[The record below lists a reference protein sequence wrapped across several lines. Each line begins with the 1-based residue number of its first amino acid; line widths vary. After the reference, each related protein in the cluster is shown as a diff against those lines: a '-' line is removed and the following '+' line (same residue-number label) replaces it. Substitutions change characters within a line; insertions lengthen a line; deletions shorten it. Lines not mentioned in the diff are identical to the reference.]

1 VHIFTKKRLAGL
13 ALNCVVSLVALGV
26 SVLGAEWIF
35 VSYERARFASGY
47 VDNHGR
53 VNFRAL
59 NYNDTSAPAAK
70 PAGEFRILSL
80 GDSFAYSILVYDY
93 SYSGVAARTV
103 NAATPRPA
111 VRIINL
117 GEPATSMNDYRA
129 AYQYWAAILHPD
141 AAIFNIFL
149 GNDLLDV
156 AFKYTPPRWAP
167 NQVFSEKGFTI
178 ADGSVRSHIPHKFP
192 LRLLDYAYAY
202 ALTFSAAPP
211 PAAGAKVPD
220 PRYNIAAD
228 NDFAHFSEE
237 LYLLTNKAQ
246 LVNFDPAQ
254 VAALSAGYAAVYDFM
269 RFARD
274 LRLRGEQ
281 VLITLAPS
289 EAQVDPALRAQ
300 LAEHYQLDLA
310 GYDWTLPART
320 IREIAAE
327 VDPHVPVIDLTGYFQ
342 CRNDAGERLYYPRNT
357 HWNLAGNALTGEIIA
372 SYILRNWLSVSAP
385 LPQDLQACLAE
396 KEGEEPKTSA
406 AAIHAFAETLLPKI
420 GNGVE

>member
-1 VHIFTKKRLAGL
+1 MHIVTKKRLAGL

-47 VDNHGR
+47 VDGHGM

-59 NYNDTSAPAAK
+59 NYNDTSAPAVK

-103 NAATPRPA
+103 NAAVPKPA

-117 GEPATSMNDYRA
+117 GEPATSVNDYRA

-167 NQVFSEKGFTI
+167 NRVFSEKGFTI

-192 LRLLDYAYAY
+192 
-202 ALTFSAAPP
+202 
-211 PAAGAKVPD
+211 PAASRLRICLRP
-220 PRYNIAAD
+220 
-228 NDFAHFSEE
+228 
-237 LYLLTNKAQ
+237 
-246 LVNFDPAQ
+246 
-254 VAALSAGYAAVYDFM
+254 
-269 RFARD
+269 D
-274 LRLRGEQ
+274 LRPRAARRRGEG
-281 VLITLAPS
+281 S
-289 EAQVDPALRAQ
+289 RPAL
-300 LAEHYQLDLA
+300 
-310 GYDWTLPART
+310 
-320 IREIAAE
+320 
-327 VDPHVPVIDLTGYFQ
+327 
-342 CRNDAGERLYYPRNT
+342 
-357 HWNLAGNALTGEIIA
+357 
-372 SYILRNWLSVSAP
+372 
-385 LPQDLQACLAE
+385 
-396 KEGEEPKTSA
+396 
-406 AAIHAFAETLLPKI
+406 
-420 GNGVE
+420 